1 MGSAVEYRQA
11 QMWAQPTGRWVAH
24 VDMDAFFASIEQHD
38 DPSIMGRP
46 VIVGNSPM
54 PMEKLREM
62 ALEWSK
68 LPRASSFIK
77 GIRGVVASASYEAR
91 AFGVRSAMPLA
102 QALAL
107 SPDAVVVPGRFG
119 RYREVSAHLRRVW
132 GEFSPLVEP
141 MSLDEAYIDL
151 TGSELSEGPVR
162 ATGAR
167 LKHRIKE
174 ETGLTAS
181 VGIGSSKLVSKIAS
195 DLDKP
200 DGLVVVAHG
209 NEAATLA
216 PLPVR
221 AIPGIGPRTGEA
233 LQRLGITQVGQLA
246 VAPFDS
252 LAAIFGADH
261 AAGLQHRAMGID
273 DSPVQIPGGPKS
285 ISRETTLAEDSS
297 DISILRSMLRVL
309 AGQVGWSLRQ
319 EGFTARCIYIKLR
332 LLPVEP
338 QRRSESAGFGTLIT
352 RRCTLPTP
360 TDADQAIY
368 KAATTL
374 LDKTASTTGLG
385 SGRDVVRLLGVGTAM
400 LVHTESLLIKVA
412 DPSDVAANKSTPPL
426 AAADRDRRLNASLDA
441 IRARYGFDT
450 ISVASTAK
458 GSDG

>member
-1 MGSAVEYRQA
+1 MGSAGEYRQA
-11 QMWAQPTGRWVAH
+11 QMWAQPAGRWVAH
-24 VDMDAFFASIEQHD
+24 IDMDAFFASIEQHD
-38 DPSIMGRP
+38 DHSMVGRP
-46 VIVGNSPM
+46 VLVGNSPM
-54 PMEKLREM
+54 PMEKLREL

-68 LPRASSFIK
+68 LPRASGFIK
-77 GIRGVVASASYEAR
+77 GVRGVVASASYEAR

-107 SPDAVVVPGRFG
+107 CPDAVVVPGRFG

-141 MSLDEAYIDL
+141 MSLDEAYLDI
-151 TGSELSEGPVR
+151 TGSELSDGPVR

-167 LKHRIKE
+167 LKCRIKE
-174 ETGLTAS
+174 EIGLTAS
-181 VGIGSSKLVSKIAS
+181 VGIGSSKLVAKIAS

-209 NEAATLA
+209 DEAATLA
-216 PLPVR
+216 PLHVR
-221 AIPGIGPRTGEA
+221 AIPGIGPRTAEA
-233 LQRLGITQVGQLA
+233 LQRLGITQVSQLA
-246 VAPFDS
+246 AANFNS

-261 AAGLQHRAMGID
+261 AAGLQRRAVGID
-273 DSPVQIPGGPKS
+273 DSPVQIPGDPKS

-297 DISILRSMLRVL
+297 DISILRSMLRML
-309 AGQVGWSLRQ
+309 ADQVGWSLRQ

-332 LLPVEP
+332 LLPVE
-338 QRRSESAGFGTLIT
+338 QRRRSEGGGFGTLIT

-368 KAATTL
+368 RAATAL

-385 SGRDVVRLLGVGTAM
+385 PGLDVVRLLGVGTAM
-400 LVHTESLLIKVA
+400 LVHSESRLAKVP
-412 DPSDVAANKSTPPL
+412 DVSDKRANKSAPPF

-441 IRARYGFDT
+441 IRDRYGFDA
-450 ISVASTAK
+450 ISVATTAK
-458 GSDG
+458 GSDD